1 MSEKQAKRIRQ
12 LEADHIDL
20 RKRMDDLD
28 RRVDAWDAAVT
39 AVHTQDLLDTAAR
52 RNAERRLVR
61 HVQHTAD
68 TWRRTAYAALIAAI
82 AIEILAILA
91 VHAQGVEIGSPAGA
105 TAHQTDQALPG
116 DEVPATM
123 VCCIPAD
130 EIPTVHTLQDVT
142 VTHYDCCVECCGKTD
157 GITASGAPAVPYYT
171 VAVDPQVIPLGSD
184 VLVDYGDGVL
194 HTYHASDTGSG
205 VKGAHIDLCVSSHE
219 EARQLGRRT
228 ATVWWVAQ
236 KGVSGNG

>member
-1 MSEKQAKRIRQ
+1 MSEKQAKCTRQ
-12 LEADHIDL
+12 LEAKHTNL
-20 RKRMDDLD
+20 QKRMDDLD
-28 RRVDAWDAAVT
+28 RRVDTWDAAVT
-39 AVHTQDLLDTAAR
+39 AVHTQDLLDTAAQ

-68 TWRRTAYAALIAAI
+68 TWRRTAYAALIASI
-82 AIEILAILA
+82 VVEILAILT
-91 VHAQGVEIGSPAGA
+91 VHAQSVEIDPPAGA

-116 DEVPATM
+116 DDVPATT
-123 VCCIPAD
+123 VCCITAD

-205 VKGAHIDLCVSSHE
+205 IKGNRIDLCVSSHE
-219 EARQLGRRT
+219 EALHAGVKS
-228 ATVWWVAQ
+228 ATVYWVPAD
-236 KGVSGNG
+236 V